1 MVALRRWN
9 LKRLLFW
16 HLCVA
21 ECADD
26 QEMFLKAVGITGEI
40 IGNA

>member
-16 HLCVA
+16 NLCA
-21 ECADD
+21 EQCADD
-26 QEMFLKAVGITGEI
+26 PEMLLKALGI
-40 IGNA
+40 IGEVGTC